1 MNDMRAVIIPRSDQI
16 NADNLL
22 SGPITITV
30 KKVTIR
36 PGTEQPVD
44 IEYEGGKPYSPCK
57 SMARVLVQC
66 WGPDAA
72 LYPGRSMT
80 LYCDPKVTWA
90 GMAVGGI
97 RISHLSHID
106 KPITMALTATKGSKK
121 LFTVHPLEIANQSSE
136 PTKKRTV
143 ADWLAEL
150 EAHLNSMTTMNEL
163 RARENASDV
172 QTILRKPGANS
183 DRVAA
188 LFLAT
193 KARFSEYEPGAEG

>member
-1 MNDMRAVIIPRSDQI
+1 MSKRWV
-16 NADNLL
+16 
-22 SGPITITV
+22 
-30 KKVTIR
+30 
-36 PGTEQPVD
+36 
-44 IEYEGGKPYSPCK
+44 
-57 SMARVLVQC
+57 
-66 WGPDAA
+66 
-72 LYPGRSMT
+72 
-80 LYCDPKVTWA
+80 
-90 GMAVGGI
+90 AVGGI

-163 RARENASDV
+163 RARENALDV